1 MYKFSN
7 FALVCSTALN
17 SQWWYYSTVYLFWQR
32 MSQAKQLYSVV
43 SIKFT
48 ETAMIVKTLWQ
59 EGSRSALCII
69 FSEVMNDVWTWLMVF
84 VENMIFR
91 SSPVRS
97 GSFFFFVFNV
107 ILYRNFLIYYGWSPL
122 DDKLRNSASFHIIK
136 YIKYIPEILILC
148 SRETSRNISETYT
161 LRIWKPLGLRSV

>member
-1 MYKFSN
+1 MYHSSEFSV
-7 FALVCSTALN
+7 AILLN
-17 SQWWYYSTVYLFWQR
+17 YVYLFGQR
-32 MSQAKQLYSVV
+32 MSQAKQFYSVV

-59 EGSRSALCII
+59 EGWRSVLCII

-91 SSPVRS
+91 SSPVRC
-97 GSFFFFVFNV
+97 GSFFVFNV

-122 DDKLRNSASFHIIK
+122 DDKLRNWTSFHIIK

-148 SRETSRNISETYT
+148 SRETSRNISETYM
-161 LRIWKPLGLRSV
+161 LGIWKPLRLKGLYYSLRL